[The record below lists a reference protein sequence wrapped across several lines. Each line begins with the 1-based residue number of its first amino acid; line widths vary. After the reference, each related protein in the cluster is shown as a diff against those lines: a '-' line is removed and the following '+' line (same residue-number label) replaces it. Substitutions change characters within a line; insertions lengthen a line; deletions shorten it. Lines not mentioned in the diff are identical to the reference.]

1 MRNVTHRS
9 ALQADLLTLDGP
21 IWASNLLMEVWLV
34 SLQVEG
40 EGQGRRRE
48 KSRGRGRKS
57 QIINR
62 FRLVYLLPQ

>member
-9 ALQADLLTLDGP
+9 ALQADLLTLDSP

-40 EGQGRRRE
+40 EGQEEEE
-48 KSRGRGRKS
+48 KKAEEEEEKAK
-57 QIINR
+57 
-62 FRLVYLLPQ
+62 